1 MKGFRH
7 VTHPANDVSTSE
19 IPLSEW
25 QVKQNRLWK
34 ICKYLETLFTSHF
47 ARTWGR
53 EEKKQLNFAH
63 CAHTSELRRAFFI
76 LQPAPLT
83 LYLWSRQRKFST
95 DSRVK
100 STTCKKSDWIQTC
113 RRVIHWICQLWRP
126 VERNALSPSVTI
138 FTKSSSVSIKQL
150 NEVWRSTSIYYGLS
164 FPNELFLFHRLI

>member
-25 QVKQNRLWK
+25 QVKQNLLWK
-34 ICKYLETLFTSHF
+34 ICKYLKTLFTSHF

-53 EEKKQLNFAH
+53 KKKAIEFCSLCSH
-63 CAHTSELRRAFFI
+63 LRTAACVFI

-83 LYLWSRQRKFST
+83 LYLWSRQRNLST

-100 STTCKKSDWIQTC
+100 STTCKKSDWTQTC
-113 RRVIHWICQLWRP
+113 QRRIHWTCQLWRP

-138 FTKSSSVSIKQL
+138 FTKSCVIIKQL